1 MFLLSVPFDRPY
13 AIFYYLYIHF
23 IHHIM
28 VEKTYTIKQTDNT
41 DKIQNYT
48 IIFIYKYMCMSI
60 NKHTYTFT
68 STATVLYSNIT
79 CLPNFGGHVT

>member
-1 MFLLSVPFDRPY
+1 
-13 AIFYYLYIHF
+13 
-23 IHHIM
+23 M

-60 NKHTYTFT
+60 NKHTAYTFT

-79 CLPNFGGHVT
+79 CLPNFRGHVT